1 MNKKHVFCLKVLSLR
16 VSVLV
21 KVYLVIH
28 NNLIITVNKNFYFLQ
43 VLGLDGSELAKSKDP
58 KYPQNRSLLTI

>member
-43 VLGLDGSELAKSKDP
+43 VLCLDGSELAKSKDP